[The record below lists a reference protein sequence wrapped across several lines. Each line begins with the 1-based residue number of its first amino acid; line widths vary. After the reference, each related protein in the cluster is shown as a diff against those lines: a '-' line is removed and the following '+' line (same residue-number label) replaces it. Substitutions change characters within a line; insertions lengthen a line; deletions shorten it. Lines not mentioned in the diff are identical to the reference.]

1 MGIFNVDGGIMKT
14 LGKVTDVICLSL
26 LFIVCS
32 IPIFTIGTAATALY
46 YTANKVIRNDRG
58 YIFKEYM
65 SAFKS
70 NFKQT
75 TPIWLLI
82 MVISV
87 VLGFDFYV
95 MRQMGENGSKLGVLT
110 IVFLL
115 MGVCLL
121 AWALYLFAYMARFE
135 NTRKQSMK
143 NAMLIALVN
152 LPWTVLLLVLVLASV
167 LVVYILPISLFFV
180 PSAFTLTESFIL
192 EKIFWKYMS
201 EEDREAELERNREYK
216 N

>member
-95 MRQMGENGSKLGVLT
+95 MRQMGENGSKLGALT

>member
-70 NFKQT
+70 NFEQT

-95 MRQMGENGSKLGVLT
+95 MRQMGENGSKLGALT

>member
-26 LFIVCS
+26 LFIISSV
-32 IPIFTIGTAATALY
+32 PIFTIGTAATALY
-46 YTANKVIRNDRG
+46 YTVNKVIRNDRG

-65 SAFKS
+65 LSFKN

-87 VLGFDFYV
+87 VLGFDFYF

-110 IVFLL
+110 IVFLV
-115 MGVCLL
+115 MGIFLL
-121 AWALYLFAYMARFE
+121 AWVLYLFAYMARFE

-143 NAMLIALVN
+143 NALLIALVN
-152 LPWTVLLLVLVLASV
+152 LPWTVLLLVLVLASA

-180 PSAFTLTESFIL
+180 PCAFTLTESFIL